1 MSKSGK
7 NIKKPL
13 LITAM
18 VLLIAVFITSGTI
31 VIFQTVRNAKEDQ
44 AFDDLKK
51 RIGAS
56 EPSRKPSDSATEI
69 YIGGGEEDSGEAES
83 PEGAVTEAEEEAPE
97 DEDITGRYDELYAE
111 NPDLFGWITI
121 EGTKID
127 YPVMHTPDN
136 PEYYLHRSFQKK
148 YSSSGVPFLDAKCYI
163 GCGNYLLFGHHMK
176 NGTMFAGLMDYRK
189 EDFWKEHKTV
199 IFDTLEERGVY
210 EIMAAFYSKIY
221 LTTDTDVFRWYNYT
235 DLTDEAVF
243 NEYIAGVEAA
253 KLYDTGIT
261 AEFGDELLTL
271 STCGK
276 DSTQRFVVVAKRV
289 K

>member
-1 MSKSGK
+1 MGKSGK

-18 VLLIAVFITSGTI
+18 VLLIAVFITSGAI

-51 RIGAS
+51 KIGVS
-56 EPSRKPSDSATEI
+56 QPSRKPSDSATEI
-69 YIGGGEEDSGEAES
+69 YIGDGEEDSGEAES
-83 PEGAVTEAEEEAPE
+83 LEGAVTEAEEEAPE

-127 YPVMHTPDN
+127 YPVMHTPDD

-148 YSSSGVPFLDAKCYI
+148 YSASGVPFMDAKCYI

-199 IFDTLEERGVY
+199 IFDTLEERGEY
-210 EIMAAFYSKIY
+210 EIMAAFYAKIY
-221 LTTDTDVFRWYNYT
+221 LTTDTGVFRWYNYT

-253 KLYDTGIT
+253 KLYDTGMT

>member
-1 MSKSGK
+1 MGKSGK

-18 VLLIAVFITSGTI
+18 VLLIAVFITSGAI
-31 VIFQTVRNAKEDQ
+31 VIFQTVRNAKENQ

-56 EPSRKPSDSATEI
+56 ESSRKPSGSAFQI
-69 YIGGGEEDSGEAES
+69 HIGDGEEDSGEAES

-97 DEDITGRYDELYAE
+97 VEDITGRYDELYAE

-127 YPVMHTPDN
+127 YPVMHTPDD

-148 YSSSGVPFLDAKCYI
+148 YSASGVPFMDAKCYI

-199 IFDTLEERGVY
+199 IFDTLEERGEY
-210 EIMAAFYSKIY
+210 EIMAAFYAKIY